1 MTIIS
6 THRNHTYKAASRRR
20 DISPK
25 KVNIT
30 VPTYSKKM
38 VTALPKVSDPLI
50 TFLLYSQPIPE
61 PSAPPAA
68 MSTRT
73 IYVWGIEYNVE
84 MPVGLDIY
92 EGLRLWYPNLYKE
105 VLSEIE
111 YLNTHN
117 VVDDDKEEETWAKY
131 EYQEWLCDF

>member
-1 MTIIS
+1 M
-6 THRNHTYKAASRRR
+6 
-20 DISPK
+20 
-25 KVNIT
+25 
-30 VPTYSKKM
+30 
-38 VTALPKVSDPLI
+38 SDPLI

-92 EGLRLWYPNLYKE
+92 EGLCLWYPNLYKE
-105 VLSEIE
+105 AMSETE

-117 VVDDDKEEETWAKY
+117 AVDDDEEEEVWAKY
-131 EYQEWLCDF
+131 EYSEWICDF